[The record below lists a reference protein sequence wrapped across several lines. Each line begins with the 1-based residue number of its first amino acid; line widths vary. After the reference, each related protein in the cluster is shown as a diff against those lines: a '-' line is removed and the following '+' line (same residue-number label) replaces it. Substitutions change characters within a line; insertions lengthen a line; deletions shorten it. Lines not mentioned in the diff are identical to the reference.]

1 MKLLLKIKQFQTI
14 QLSMN
19 QKFIAIKYFF
29 QAWVIK
35 YELTEAPVWA
45 RGNLGKNIIN

>member
-19 QKFIAIKYFF
+19 QKFIAIKYLIRL
-29 QAWVIK
+29 IK
-35 YELTEAPVWA
+35 KDKE
-45 RGNLGKNIIN
+45 NLISR